1 MNNILVFLQHKP
13 FLGGAQV
20 VQLPFYYL
28 LKERYPDAHITAVG
42 TKGSGE
48 FLNRYGIIDELYVVD
63 DNKTS
68 LNDVVKKLKGREF
81 SFGFQHRRHSFRFL
95 VTSRR
100 ICSHLIGF
108 KNEYLN
114 LFQKKSYH
122 FDKKKI
128 HRP

>member
-68 LNDVVKKLKGREF
+68 LNDVVKKTERA
-81 SFGFQHRRHSFRFL
+81 
-95 VTSRR
+95 
-100 ICSHLIGF
+100 
-108 KNEYLN
+108 
-114 LFQKKSYH
+114 
-122 FDKKKI
+122 
-128 HRP
+128 